1 MIRVLLATLLIV
13 GLGAG
18 TLRAQSRQGAV
29 PPVSRKFTFPVVKDG
44 LITEIDVGPRAAG
57 GPASGN
63 TRLPE
68 HTDFTY
74 RDGSAGSE
82 DELAEQARRRPV
94 SSPTRN

>member
-1 MIRVLLATLLIV
+1 MIQALLATLLIL

-18 TLRAQSRQGAV
+18 TVRAQSRQGAV
-29 PPVSRKFTFPVVKDG
+29 PPVSKNFSFPIAKDA
-44 LITEIDVGPRAAG
+44 LITEIDVGPRASG
-57 GPASGN
+57 DRASRN
-63 TRLPE
+63 TRLPD

-94 SSPTRN
+94 PSPTRN